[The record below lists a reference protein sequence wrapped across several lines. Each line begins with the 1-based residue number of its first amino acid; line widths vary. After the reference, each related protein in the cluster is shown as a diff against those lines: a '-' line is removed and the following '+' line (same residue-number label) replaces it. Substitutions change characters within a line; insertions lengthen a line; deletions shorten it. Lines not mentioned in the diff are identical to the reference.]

1 MKFNTLALSTLTT
14 VFHTFS
20 SSAAASL
27 TEDVVDLTLN
37 RKLGKAGKAGKES
50 SAQLCPPITDVTCG
64 QVFNNSGLII
74 LGQDL
79 ICKTEA
85 GASIDAAI
93 TLVGKDTVLDCQGRS
108 ITQVTPSSASAIDCS
123 VNPYEQ
129 GACGLFYEFGFIA
142 AEGATVKNCNVN
154 KFYYGGNI
162 VNGGVV
168 DSSDFSLNRFGLFV
182 SNRVSNTTY
191 KVTKR

>member
-14 VFHTFS
+14 VFPTFS
-20 SSAAASL
+20 SSAAATV

-37 RKLGKAGKAGKES
+37 RKLGKAAKS
-50 SAQLCPPITDVTCG
+50 SAQHCPVITDVTCG

-79 ICKTEA
+79 ICKTKA

-108 ITQVTPSSASAIDCS
+108 ITQVTNSSASAIDCT
-123 VNPYEQ
+123 VYPYEK
-129 GACGLFYEFGFIA
+129 GACGLFYGFGFIA

-154 KFYYGGNI
+154 KFYYGGSI

-168 DSSDFSLNRFGLFV
+168 DSSDFSLNSNGLFV